1 VVGGDVCSASPGI
14 TLDSAGLHTDIQI
27 VASLFDGALI
37 DVWKMVSF
45 LTDSFSLN
53 PYVKIIA
60 IAVSLIPAQTQIDL
74 NNMMKG
80 LYPAKTTQNFDV
92 GLLIS
97 TMVSRRRRRLAEI
110 GAVDGSGERLQADLD
125 DFPEPRWS
133 TSYDGGRTH
142 DFHGEFHRRRLANA
156 ILGVD
161 GMFHLGG
168 VDASDQP
175 GVSAQGTPYTQ
186 SSLPTVVPMAEC
198 PKSDTSAITAACK
211 CASTATTN
219 ECAVGSYCWQDS
231 TCNAA
236 ANTGGTST
244 TACTKSDTSAITA
257 ACQCASSATT
267 NECAVGSYCW
277 QDSTCNAAAN
287 SGGTPTPNQYG
298 TIITT
303 VRLKGVALVDMD
315 DETDA
320 LRLTFV
326 SKQIAQAR
334 KLLNPST
341 GSDAT
346 AVKVEILSVIVVA
359 AARRR
364 LLATDGVDVKY
375 TVSAAGVSAADLAAH
390 MDAYIGDAGSEGM
403 ASDLS
408 QGGTSI
414 ETEVISAPAAYTAP
428 DAAPTAA
435 RDDTL
440 LFVGIGA
447 GVALAALVV
456 IAFIAV
462 VVVVVVVA
470 KQKQKPANKKVEIEG
485 KVEIEIGELKKS
497 SNKTD
502 IESHIVE
509 ATTSNPLSRL
519 HAKKVVE
526 ATPVVTSTVGGT
538 VDDITASSATG
549 RTIDVLPISGERRQA
564 KRLATHTK
572 TVSAEGHT
580 YYTDVVTLEAT
591 WEHPGEHAVIAASE

>member
-1 VVGGDVCSASPGI
+1 MVGGDVCSASPGI

-211 CASTATTN
+211 CAST
-219 ECAVGSYCWQDS
+219 
-231 TCNAA
+231 
-236 ANTGGTST
+236 
-244 TACTKSDTSAITA
+244 
-257 ACQCASSATT
+257 ATT